1 MSPWLFSFYAE
12 YIRKNAG
19 SHESQ
24 AGIKNARR
32 NINNHRYTDDT
43 TLMAESEEELKGPLM
58 RVKEEREKAGLK
70 FNIQKTKI
78 LASSPITSWQIEGDK
93 VEAVTHFIFLG
104 SL

>member
-1 MSPWLFSFYAE
+1 
-12 YIRKNAG
+12 
-19 SHESQ
+19 
-24 AGIKNARR
+24 
-32 NINNHRYTDDT
+32 
-43 TLMAESEEELKGPLM
+43 MAESEEELKGPLM

-104 SL
+104 SLWMVTAVMKLEDAYSLERKPWQTQTAH